1 MLQLHFWWFQQ
12 SCKSLHLNSSYCNI
26 TTVLKKA
33 MCNPLSSHIDC
44 KFLKALRRAPY
55 PLIELLSMSCFCL
68 GSGDWT
74 ISRTFIVLKIRS
86 YEARDA
92 VDVCWRLTSGSSMCI
107 SSSLFRLFNPV
118 TDFLLSQANLYLSS
132 IVDVLFFSAVLF
144 PGSKKTI
151 S

>member
-1 MLQLHFWWFQQ
+1 MVGIFKKKHKHINIYIFVLQLHFWWFQQ

-74 ISRTFIVLKIRS
+74 YKQDIYCVENKELLGQRCSGCLLKA
-86 YEARDA
+86 Y
-92 VDVCWRLTSGSSMCI
+92 
-107 SSSLFRLFNPV
+107 FRLLNV
-118 TDFLLSQANLYLSS
+118 YFLFIIQA
-132 IVDVLFFSAVLF
+132 F
-144 PGSKKTI
+144 
-151 S
+151 

>member
-1 MLQLHFWWFQQ
+1 
-12 SCKSLHLNSSYCNI
+12 
-26 TTVLKKA
+26 
-33 MCNPLSSHIDC
+33 
-44 KFLKALRRAPY
+44 
-55 PLIELLSMSCFCL
+55 
-68 GSGDWT
+68 
-74 ISRTFIVLKIRS
+74 
-86 YEARDA
+86 
-92 VDVCWRLTSGSSMCI
+92 MCI